1 MIDQNTIILVLILI
15 VILLSFYSAYLSMD
29 NSRKIKKLQSEL
41 KNTLTILNETLN
53 IKDQLNP
60 DINLEQEP
68 QEKPQIH
75 KPNKEDLSRYP
86 SLDELGSFEPLDNNI
101 KDAIDNL
108 QSQENGEEV
117 LLEEVTNEEETI
129 QEYDNDN
136 NIDDKENLIDEN
148 NLDDL
153 SNELEDISM
162 EELSKNRNLPEDV
175 EENNEEKV
183 VENDNSD
190 IVDNIVEDVVS
201 DAINE
206 VVDSELNN
214 NEENENLQ
222 ESKDVEVT
230 FPELNDLDKELLAS
244 YSLKNIKSICKRED
258 LRLSGSKS
266 QLIERILKKKEF
278 KVEI

>member
-1 MIDQNTIILVLILI
+1 MIKKIIL
-15 VILLSFYSAYLSMD
+15 
-29 NSRKIKKLQSEL
+29 
-41 KNTLTILNETLN
+41 
-53 IKDQLNP
+53 
-60 DINLEQEP
+60 
-68 QEKPQIH
+68 
-75 KPNKEDLSRYP
+75 
-86 SLDELGSFEPLDNNI
+86 
-101 KDAIDNL
+101 
-108 QSQENGEEV
+108 
-117 LLEEVTNEEETI
+117 
-129 QEYDNDN
+129 
-136 NIDDKENLIDEN
+136 DEN

-222 ESKDVEVT
+222 ESK
-230 FPELNDLDKELLAS
+230 
-244 YSLKNIKSICKRED
+244 
-258 LRLSGSKS
+258 
-266 QLIERILKKKEF
+266 
-278 KVEI
+278 